1 MELGDSGTSLQFRV
15 TTTMRFE
22 TLGGIVRIVRAVF
35 SLRLCSKK
43 ILLIC
48 SMFSKSPREV
58 LGSIDRVG
66 MTVNSNESVRR
77 DV

>member
-15 TTTMRFE
+15 TTAMRFE

-43 ILLIC
+43 ILLIR
-48 SMFSKSPREV
+48 SMFSESPCKV
-58 LGSIDRVG
+58 LGSVDEVG
-66 MTVNSNESVRR
+66 MTVYTHESVWR